1 MSATSC
7 LICDPAPGFTVMVT
21 KSFEIIRNYSKT
33 FTTSEDSLIY
43 NFVMEK
49 SWQSSNSSRL
59 MRNVRRSVHQVFFQ
73 NFIFRENYQNF
84 ENFVLKFLKN
94 RIISGEMWRSL
105 NEKNYS
111 KFEFIDHYDKHL
123 LLCFLLPLSQLF
135 SGIQSVVIG
144 IYNDIDDIISLH
156 FGKELF
162 FSGSVHR
169 LRRSNFDR
177 LSL

>member
-1 MSATSC
+1 
-7 LICDPAPGFTVMVT
+7 
-21 KSFEIIRNYSKT
+21 
-33 FTTSEDSLIY
+33 
-43 NFVMEK
+43 MEK

-59 MRNVRRSVHQVFFQ
+59 IRNVRRSVHQVFFLKKIFEKFFRDNFQ
-73 NFIFRENYQNF
+73 NFCFEIF
-84 ENFVLKFLKN
+84 KN

-135 SGIQSVVIG
+135 SGIQSTV
-144 IYNDIDDIISLH
+144 IDDIISLH

-169 LRRSNFDR
+169 LGRSNFD
-177 LSL
+177 